1 MNKQQFLTQL
11 RARLWSIPQADANA
25 SIDYYAEMIDD
36 RMEEGLS
43 EEEAVAGIGS
53 VEEVARTI
61 IAETPVY
68 PQPPQPA
75 APQKQRKGLRWWE
88 IVLLVLGSPI
98 WVSLLV
104 AVVAVIFS
112 VWISLWSGVISLYA
126 TAVALAASAIG
137 CIIGS
142 FFMIDTGAVLFL
154 TAWGAALVCA
164 GLSILLFIL
173 SNLAAK
179 GMVALTKLTL
189 KGFKAIFAG
198 REEAA

>member
-25 SIDYYAEMIDD
+25 SVDYYAEMIDD

-43 EEEAVAGIGS
+43 EEDAVAAVGDVDQI
-53 VEEVARTI
+53 ARSI
-61 IAETPVY
+61 LAETP
-68 PQPPQPA
+68 PIPP
-75 APQKQRKGLRWWE
+75 APEKKKRRLRWWE

-142 FFMIDTGAVLFL
+142 FFMIDGTWIV
-154 TAWGAALVCA
+154 AWGAALICA
-164 GLSILLFIL
+164 GLAIVLFLL